1 MARPHCRLSS
11 ARSGCE
17 HYSHAR
23 SARAAVGDHIEGNG
37 QRFYQEASQ
46 LGVEGV
52 ISKRIDR
59 PYVPGNRGL
68 WLKLKCLI
76 REEFIVVSWTEP
88 AGSRPYFGALLLGY
102 YTQDGAAAPGAPR
115 TKWRMGMS
123 KVKLSIQVAPGA
135 DYGVEVSSETI
146 AKDELAREIIDVLR
160 RHFPMSGT
168 SMIYDQ
174 ARSRLP
180 YDDLHRIG
188 FLNRRTKWTW

>member
-1 MARPHCRLSS
+1 
-11 ARSGCE
+11 
-17 HYSHAR
+17 
-23 SARAAVGDHIEGNG
+23 
-37 QRFYQEASQ
+37 
-46 LGVEGV
+46 
-52 ISKRIDR
+52 
-59 PYVPGNRGL
+59 
-68 WLKLKCLI
+68 
-76 REEFIVVSWTEP
+76 
-88 AGSRPYFGALLLGY
+88 
-102 YTQDGAAAPGAPR
+102 
-115 TKWRMGMS
+115 MS